1 MLKNIQKTVHFVKND
16 KSWTP
21 IIIFCILVGFIL
33 IYFLFFRHKLFEF
46 FENKPAELVKRDIQ
60 QPYKTEARGFC
71 HIDDDYILPVM
82 HPDFVSPDEAIYIL
96 QKAGPE
102 FSESKVVTGN
112 DVSIRK
118 SKTAWLPNTDP
129 VVSTIIRRVCAM
141 TNIPF
146 ENSEKMQVVQY
157 EADEYYNEHHDS
169 CCDDRIECVEFEK
182 NGGQRKVTMLI
193 YLSDDFEGGSTRFI
207 NLDQDYK
214 PPKFSGLL
222 FHSLQKD
229 GNKGHPLALHA
240 GLPVKSGRK
249 YIANVWLRER
259 EYDTR

>member
-1 MLKNIQKTVHFVKND
+1 MLKNIQKTVHFVKNV

-33 IYFLFFRHKLFEF
+33 MYFLFFRHKLFEM
-46 FENKPAELVKRDIQ
+46 FEDKPSNILDQ
-60 QPYKTEARGFC
+60 QPYKTAARGFC

-82 HPDFVSPDEAIYIL
+82 HPDFVSPDEAAYIL

-118 SKTAWLPNTDP
+118 SKTAWLLNTDP

-146 ENSEKMQVVQY
+146 ENAEKMQVVQY
-157 EADEYYNEHHDS
+157 DADEYYNEHHDS

-207 NLDQDYK
+207 NLDQEYK

-259 EYDTR
+259 EYDTK